1 MIRRLTAV
9 VMVAVFLV
17 PLLPRAV
24 AYAAEYEMPTVVNYL
39 VDPAAAQIGVSVEVT
54 FTNTLPDPPGKISA
68 FDRIELAIHD
78 GASQV
83 TAADG
88 TGALHVDVETRDGVR
103 VASVRPRSR
112 VRYNK
117 SVSFTL
123 SYALAD
129 GASPDVHV
137 RSGIVKFPAW
147 GFGTSSQVTVRLPA
161 AYESR
166 ADGDPMLTEV
176 TDGGQTLTSGPIADP
191 VTWLAL
197 VTAALPGDLVT
208 ESATV
213 ALASGTV
220 DLQVRAWNTDAAWR
234 HDTLSLL
241 VSALPMLE
249 EAIGLPYPRV
259 GPLVVIEGVG
269 GGEGLDLPLST
280 TAEIQVAFDASPFT
294 LLHQAAHVWIDD
306 HFASDRWIR
315 EGLASHYA
323 AGVALR
329 LEVEPPYDPAVRA
342 SDLSADA
349 FPLVA
354 WRDGG
359 GASAADAFGYAASW
373 ALVDR
378 IAASVGDP
386 HLALALR
393 RIVGGVPAYDPIDP
407 DATDVPD
414 PRFAAVDTRRLLD
427 QLAAVSGADLAT
439 LFGGAAFGPDAAV
452 ELAQR
457 GAARHAYARLLSAA
471 GDWGA
476 PDPVR
481 TAMGEWQFDEA
492 RAEIDQATAW
502 LKARDDLIARIAGAG
517 LATPQRL
524 RDRYTLAG
532 GGPAA
537 SAELEVE
544 RAIVGRYVALQD
556 RVQGPR
562 GPLEAM
568 GLFGTSD
575 LGETLSEAASQ
586 FGTGDLRSAAAAL
599 DRLELRLNRA
609 PSDGAVRLASA
620 AVLVALLGLGA
631 GAARRRRAG
640 SHYTAA
646 P

>member
-1 MIRRLTAV
+1 
-9 VMVAVFLV
+9 
-17 PLLPRAV
+17 
-24 AYAAEYEMPTVVNYL
+24 MPTVVRYL
-39 VDPAAAQIGVSVEVT
+39 VDPAVGQIGVSVEVT

-68 FDRIELAIHD
+68 FDRIELAVHD

-83 TAADG
+83 AASDSA
-88 TGALHVDVETRDGVR
+88 GALHVDVQTRDGVE
-103 VASVRPRSR
+103 VASVKPRAR

-129 GASPDVHV
+129 GASPDLHV

-147 GFGTSSQVTVRLPA
+147 GFGTSSQVTVQMPPGYA
-161 AYESR
+161 SR
-166 ADGDPMLTEV
+166 ADGDPMVTEEG
-176 TDGGQTLTSGPIADP
+176 DGGQTLTSGPIADP
-191 VTWLAL
+191 ASWLAL
-197 VTAALPGDLVT
+197 ITAVLPGDLVT

-220 DLQVRAWNTDAAWR
+220 DLQVRAWTTDAAWG
-234 HDTLSLL
+234 HQTLSLL
-241 VSALPMLE
+241 VKALPMLE

-259 GPLVVIEGVG
+259 GPLVVSEAVG
-269 GGEGLDLPLST
+269 GGEGADTPDST
-280 TAEIQVAFDASPFT
+280 TAEIQVAFDASTFT

-306 HFASDRWIR
+306 HLAADRWIR

-329 LEVEPPYDPAVRA
+329 LEVEEPYDAAVRA

-349 FPLVA
+349 FPLVD
-354 WRDGG
+354 WREGG
-359 GASAADAFGYAASW
+359 AASAADAYGYAASW
-373 ALVDR
+373 ALADR
-378 IAASVGDP
+378 IAASVGDA
-386 HLALALR
+386 HLTMALQ
-393 RIVGGVPAYDPIDP
+393 RIAAGLPAYDPIDP
-407 DATDVPD
+407 DAADVAD
-414 PRFAAVDTRRLLD
+414 PRVAPVDTRRLLD
-427 QLAAVSGADLAT
+427 QLAAVSGADLAS
-439 LFGGAAFGPDAAV
+439 LFGEAAFGPDAAV

-457 GAARHAYARLLSAA
+457 GAARKAYERLVSMA

-481 TAMGEWQFDEA
+481 SAMGGWRFDEA
-492 RAEIDQATAW
+492 RAGIEAALAW
-502 LKARDDLIARIAGAG
+502 LAARDELVAQVAAAG

-532 GGPAA
+532 GGPDA
-537 SAELEVE
+537 SAELDAERAVVE
-544 RAIVGRYVALQD
+544 RYRALKD
-556 RVQGPR
+556 RIE
-562 GPLEAM
+562 GPLNPLETI
-568 GLFGTSD
+568 GLFAASD
-575 LGETLSEAASQ
+575 PDETLAEAASE
-586 FGTGDLRSAAAAL
+586 FGTGDLQAAAAAL

-620 AVLVALLGLGA
+620 AVLVGLLGLGA
-631 GAARRRRAG
+631 GAALRRRAG